1 MSETAIL
8 VSTAL
13 CSGLVATVVT
23 ILWQKYEGIKIEK
36 MKIFTI
42 LMSRRYDLASEESV
56 SALNMID
63 VVFYR
68 SNKVRSAWVSF
79 KEAAKM
85 PDSSS
90 KLQTIGDKHLK
101 LLEVIAEDI
110 GYKDI
115 RWDDIK
121 NYYYPEGLST

>member
-23 ILWQKYEGIKIEK
+23 ILWQKYERIKIEK

-63 VVFYR
+63 VVFYK

-79 KEAAKM
+79 KEE
-85 PDSSS
+85 
-90 KLQTIGDKHLK
+90 DKNQCRRK
-101 LLEVIAEDI
+101 
-110 GYKDI
+110 
-115 RWDDIK
+115 
-121 NYYYPEGLST
+121 

>member
-1 MSETAIL
+1 MSGTAIL

-23 ILWQKYEGIKIEK
+23 ILWQKYERIKIEK

-63 VVFYR
+63 VVFYK

-79 KEAAKM
+79 KEA
-85 PDSSS
+85 P
-90 KLQTIGDKHLK
+90 
-101 LLEVIAEDI
+101 
-110 GYKDI
+110 
-115 RWDDIK
+115 K
-121 NYYYPEGLST
+121 NQCRRK

>member
-23 ILWQKYEGIKIEK
+23 ILWQKYERIKIEK

-42 LMSRRYDLASEESV
+42 LMSRRYDLASEKSV

-63 VVFYR
+63 VVFYK

-79 KEAAKM
+79 KEA
-85 PDSSS
+85 P
-90 KLQTIGDKHLK
+90 
-101 LLEVIAEDI
+101 
-110 GYKDI
+110 
-115 RWDDIK
+115 K
-121 NYYYPEGLST
+121 NQCRRK

>member
-23 ILWQKYEGIKIEK
+23 ILWQKYERIKIKK

-63 VVFYR
+63 VVFYK
-68 SNKVRSAWVSF
+68 SSKVRSAWVSF
-79 KEAAKM
+79 KEA
-85 PDSSS
+85 P
-90 KLQTIGDKHLK
+90 
-101 LLEVIAEDI
+101 
-110 GYKDI
+110 
-115 RWDDIK
+115 K
-121 NYYYPEGLST
+121 NQCGRK

>member
-23 ILWQKYEGIKIEK
+23 ILWQKYERIKIEK
-36 MKIFTI
+36 MKILTI

-63 VVFYR
+63 VVFYK

-79 KEAAKM
+79 KEA
-85 PDSSS
+85 P
-90 KLQTIGDKHLK
+90 
-101 LLEVIAEDI
+101 
-110 GYKDI
+110 
-115 RWDDIK
+115 K
-121 NYYYPEGLST
+121 NQCRRK